1 MTTKLQNYFPII
13 RSREEIKAEI
23 EQRPDLKQIF
33 YGWKVKRREE
43 FLDFCSGVRG
53 INVMYD
59 FVSKAILDPDATP
72 ERLND
77 LLSVLLNQKVQIKN
91 VLPLDGGHVTDDQTL
106 IVMDLLVEL
115 EDGSLANLEI
125 QKIGYKFPG
134 QRSACYSADL
144 LLRQYKRVRSKCKEE
159 IMKYNDIKDVYAI
172 VFFEKSTQEFH
183 DYPDIYLHHF
193 EQRSDTGLKIDLLQ
207 KFLFVPLDIYQKNQQ
222 NKTNNELI
230 ESRLDAWLNFFSSSN
245 PEVVIAI
252 CEKYPDFKEMYH
264 QIYVICRNLE
274 DVMMMFSE
282 ELRQLDNNTA
292 RFMID
297 ELQDQM
303 ALKDEALDQKVEELA
318 VAFGEIRRKSD
329 ELDRTS
335 AKLEQASNELAKK
348 SAALER
354 ASSEVRQKN
363 TALAQTSSELEQ
375 TSVALKL
382 ASSELEQKS
391 AALELT
397 SSELEQKSAALEQ
410 TSTDLQQ
417 KSMSLKQ
424 MALTMASSGI
434 SLDVIATSA
443 NVTIETIQSWLSEQ

>member
-33 YGWKVKRREE
+33 YGWKVKRQE
-43 FLDFCSGVRG
+43 
-53 INVMYD
+53 
-59 FVSKAILDPDATP
+59 
-72 ERLND
+72 
-77 LLSVLLNQKVQIKN
+77 
-91 VLPLDGGHVTDDQTL
+91 
-106 IVMDLLVEL
+106 
-115 EDGSLANLEI
+115 
-125 QKIGYKFPG
+125 
-134 QRSACYSADL
+134 
-144 LLRQYKRVRSKCKEE
+144 
-159 IMKYNDIKDVYAI
+159 
-172 VFFEKSTQEFH
+172 EFH

-335 AKLEQASNELAKK
+335 AKLEQASNEL
-348 SAALER
+348 
-354 ASSEVRQKN
+354 
-363 TALAQTSSELEQ
+363 
-375 TSVALKL
+375 
-382 ASSELEQKS
+382 
-391 AALELT
+391 
-397 SSELEQKSAALEQ
+397 
-410 TSTDLQQ
+410 QQ
-417 KSMSLKQ
+417 KSISLKQ

-434 SLDVIATSA
+434 PLDVIATSA

>member
-23 EQRPDLKQIF
+23 EQRSDLKQIF
-33 YGWKVKRREE
+33 YGWKVKRQEE

-77 LLSVLLNQKVQIKN
+77 LLSVLLNQKVKIKN

-230 ESRLDAWLNFFSSSN
+230 ESRLDAWLNFFSSSD

-335 AKLEQASNELAKK
+335 AKLEQASNELAEK
-348 SAALER
+348 STALER
-354 ASSEVRQKN
+354 TISEVRQKN
-363 TALAQTSSELEQ
+363 
-375 TSVALKL
+375 
-382 ASSELEQKS
+382 
-391 AALELT
+391 
-397 SSELEQKSAALEQ
+397 AALEQ
-410 TSTDLQQ
+410 ASNELQQ

-424 MALTMASSGI
+424 MALAMVNAGI
-434 SLDVIATSA
+434 PLDVIANSA
-443 NVTIETIQSWLSEQ
+443 NVTIETIQSWLSGQ